1 MQVTSLGNCPSTLLQ
16 DIMAVDGDSFRDYL
30 DATAAAGFDSVSL
43 YPFHLMFAGGGAVQA
58 VKDSGLRVEAVE
70 AAIGWTNGPSDDV
83 TQEIDGLIASGRELG
98 ARIIGA
104 ACLGPLEDRSAA
116 VEGLAAI
123 AARAAEADMV
133 ISLEFLPWTG
143 VATMAAANDLIIDS
157 GEPNATI
164 LLDTF
169 HWIRQPGG
177 PDLDLLRS
185 LPGDRIAYVQL
196 CEPSAAPE
204 MPLDEVHDEA
214 MHRRRPPGA
223 GSVDFAAIWDA
234 LDHIGSDPFVA
245 AEVFSDD
252 LLAGGRHTMATTVH
266 DACRAVLPPPSTANL
281 GEFTR

>member
-1 MQVTSLGNCPSTLLQ
+1 MQITSLGNCPSTLLA
-16 DIMAVDGDSFRDYL
+16 DIMSVDGDSFRDYL
-30 DATAAAGFDSVSL
+30 DATAVAGFDSVSL
-43 YPFHLMFAGGGAVQA
+43 YPFHLMLAGDGAEQA

-70 AAIGWTNGPSDDV
+70 AAIGWTNGPSDIV
-83 TQEIDGLIASGRELG
+83 TQEIDGLIASGQDLG

-104 ACLGPLEDRSAA
+104 ACLGPLDDRSAA
-116 VEGLAAI
+116 VEGLASI

-143 VATMAAANDLIIDS
+143 VATMAAANDLILDG

-204 MPLDEVHDEA
+204 MPLDEVEDEA
-214 MHRRRPPGA
+214 MHRRRLPGA
-223 GSVDFAAIWDA
+223 GAVDFAAIWEA

-245 AEVFSDD
+245 AEVFNDD
-252 LLAGGRHTMATTVH
+252 LLAAGRHEMARTVH
-266 DACRAVLPPPSTANL
+266 DASRTLLPPPSTAN
-281 GEFTR
+281 